1 MAFLKKLKYLFYSFY
16 AFITCRNMFTVDD
29 EIYITP
35 CEDLQ
40 GYKILDL
47 AGKSP
52 DDYDL
57 YLLIRNKHTNQVI
70 RERLIGQSAIMN
82 IYVNHAYRTRRR
94 FDDGK

>member
-1 MAFLKKLKYLFYSFY
+1 MGFLKKLFYSIY
-16 AFITCRNMFTVDD
+16 ACITCRNKFTVDD

-40 GYKILDL
+40 GIKILEL

-82 IYVNHAYRTRRR
+82 VFVNHEYRTRRR